1 MVGLDIT
8 DVEVREKVLIGWL
21 LKSPHL
27 TASWGKTLF
36 IVIFSMFSTCEIN
49 RT

>member
-8 DVEVREKVLIGWL
+8 DVEVREKVLKVWL
-21 LKSPHL
+21 PKNSHL

-36 IVIFSMFSTCEIN
+36 IVIFSMF
-49 RT
+49 